1 MYQKEVFKKLMRHY
15 VSGEITPEGKSR
27 LLQMIED
34 PQYAKDLDTILRKN
48 YDQVQTNEAE
58 TLSTETFIHS
68 LRERM
73 NSNSK
78 QEEEQEEEIAKPLF
92 NWRRIAAAASV
103 LLVLGIGFYKYTQ
116 KTTAPTIV
124 ATEKNIITPG
134 TSGAILTLAD
144 GSQIVLD
151 SVANGV
157 LANQNSTVVSKK
169 DGTLVYSGGN
179 ANTAAKN
186 SMITPRGRQYQ
197 LVLSDGTKVW
207 LNASSSITF
216 PTTFIHKERRV
227 AITGEAYFEVAK
239 DKNHPFI
246 VTAND
251 IEVKVLGTHF
261 NINSYHEE
269 KSTKTTLLEGSV
281 LVSNKKEK
289 SLLEPGQQ
297 ATQSNTGTLSVKKLE
312 NLDEVMAWRKGLFYF
327 SNTSLEN
334 VMQQISRWYDV
345 NIVFEKGVPARSFDG
360 EISRELNLD
369 EVLKILETNN
379 IHFKIEGKTI
389 RVLP

>member
-1 MYQKEVFKKLMRHY
+1 MYQKKEFKTLMRQY
-15 VSGEITPEGKSR
+15 VSGEITAESKVR
-27 LLQMIED
+27 LLQMIDD
-34 PQYAKDLDTILRKN
+34 PQYAKDLEGILRKN
-48 YDQVQTNEAE
+48 YDQIQEGSADSEA
-58 TLSTETFIHS
+58 TTTFMEA
-68 LRERM
+68 LKERM
-73 NSNSK
+73 HPKSE
-78 QEEEQEEEIAKPLF
+78 QDEEETISLYVHWKK
-92 NWRRIAAAASV
+92 IVAAASI
-103 LLVLGIGFYKYTQ
+103 LLLLGIGYYNYTP
-116 KTTAPTIV
+116 KTTLPTVV
-124 ATEKNIITPG
+124 AVEKNKITPG

-157 LANQNSTVVSKK
+157 LANQNSTLVSKNG
-169 DGTLVYSGGN
+169 GTLIYSGGKTKQV
-179 ANTAAKN
+179 ALN
-186 SMITPRGRQYQ
+186 SMTTPRGRQFQ
-197 LVLSDGTKVW
+197 VVLSDGTKVW

-216 PTTFIHKERRV
+216 PTTFIQNERRV
-227 AITGEAYFEVAK
+227 TITGEAYFEVAK

-246 VTAND
+246 VTANAT
-251 IEVKVLGTHF
+251 EVKVLGTHF
-261 NINSYHEE
+261 NINSYPEE

-312 NLDEVMAWRKGLFYF
+312 NFDEVMAWRKGLFYF
-327 SNTSLEN
+327 NNTSLEN

-345 NIVFEKGVPARSFDG
+345 AIVFEKGVNARNFDG

-369 EVLKILETNN
+369 DILKILETNN

-389 RVLP
+389 RVIP

>member
-1 MYQKEVFKKLMRHY
+1 MYQKKEFKTLMQQY
-15 VSGEITPEGKSR
+15 VSGEITAEGKAR
-27 LLQMIED
+27 LLQMIDD
-34 PQYAKDLDTILRKN
+34 PQYAKDLDGILKNN
-48 YDQVQTNEAE
+48 YDRIQEGTADAHATTAFIEALKE
-58 TLSTETFIHS
+58 KMHPKSEQDEEETISLNVHWKKIVAAASILLLLGIGYYNYNQKTTLST
-68 LRERM
+68 
-73 NSNSK
+73 
-78 QEEEQEEEIAKPLF
+78 
-92 NWRRIAAAASV
+92 V
-103 LLVLGIGFYKYTQ
+103 
-116 KTTAPTIV
+116 V
-124 ATEKNIITPG
+124 AVEKNKITPG

-179 ANTAAKN
+179 TDTAAQN
-186 SMITPRGRQYQ
+186 SMVTPRGRQYQ

-216 PTTFIHKERRV
+216 PTTFVQNERRV
-227 AITGEAYFEVAK
+227 SITGEAYFEVAK

-246 VTAND
+246 VTANAT
-251 IEVKVLGTHF
+251 EVKVLGTHF
-261 NINSYHEE
+261 NINSYPEE

-281 LVSNKKEK
+281 EVLNRNEK
-289 SLLEPGQQ
+289 SLLRPGQQ
-297 ATQSNTGTLSVKKLE
+297 AVQTISGALSVKNLE
-312 NLDEVMAWRKGLFYF
+312 NFDEVMAWRKGLFYF

-334 VMQQISRWYDV
+334 VMQQLSRWYDV
-345 NIVFEKGVPARSFDG
+345 AIVFEKGVVPRNFDG

>member
-1 MYQKEVFKKLMRHY
+1 MYQKKEFKTLMQQY
-15 VSGEITPEGKSR
+15 VSGEITAEGKAR
-27 LLQMIED
+27 LLQMIDD
-34 PQYAKDLDTILRKN
+34 PQYAKDLDGILRNN
-48 YDQVQTNEAE
+48 YDQIQEGTADADATTAFIEALKE
-58 TLSTETFIHS
+58 KMHPKSE
-68 LRERM
+68 
-73 NSNSK
+73 
-78 QEEEQEEEIAKPLF
+78 QDEEETISLNVHWKKIL
-92 NWRRIAAAASV
+92 AAASI
-103 LLVLGIGFYKYTQ
+103 LLLLGIGYYNYNQ
-116 KTTAPTIV
+116 KTTLPTVV
-124 ATEKNIITPG
+124 AVEKNKITPG

-179 ANTAAKN
+179 TNTAAQN
-186 SMITPRGRQYQ
+186 SMVTPRGRQYQ

-216 PTTFIHKERRV
+216 PTTFVQNERRV
-227 AITGEAYFEVAK
+227 SITGEAYFEVAK

-246 VTAND
+246 VTANAT
-251 IEVKVLGTHF
+251 EVKVLGTHF
-261 NINSYHEE
+261 NINSYPEE

-281 LVSNKKEK
+281 EVRNRNEK
-289 SLLEPGQQ
+289 SLLHPGQQ
-297 ATQSNTGTLSVKKLE
+297 AVQTISGALSVKNIE
-312 NLDEVMAWRKGLFYF
+312 NFDEVMAWRKGLFYF

-334 VMQQISRWYDV
+334 VMQQLSRWYDV
-345 NIVFEKGVPARSFDG
+345 AIVFEKGVVPRNFDG

>member
-1 MYQKEVFKKLMRHY
+1 MYQKEVFKKLMRQY
-15 VSGEITPEGKSR
+15 VSGEISTEGKAL
-27 LLQMIED
+27 LLQMIDD
-34 PQYAKDLDTILRKN
+34 PLYAKDLDAILRKN
-48 YDQVQTNEAE
+48 YDQVQTSEAE
-58 TLSTETFIHS
+58 TLSTATFIHS
-68 LRERM
+68 LRERI

-78 QEEEQEEEIAKPLF
+78 TEEEQEEEIATPLF

-103 LLVLGIGFYKYTQ
+103 LLVLGIGFYKYTK
-116 KTTAPTIV
+116 KTSTPTIV

-157 LANQNSTVVSKK
+157 LANQNSAVISKK
-169 DGTLVYSGGN
+169 GGTLVYTPGN
-179 ANTAAKN
+179 SNTAAQN
-186 SMITPRGRQYQ
+186 NMATPRGRQYQ

-261 NINSYHEE
+261 NINSYPEE

-297 ATQSNTGTLSVKKLE
+297 ATQSQTGTLNVKKLE
-312 NLDEVMAWRKGLFYF
+312 NLDEIIAWRKGLFYF

-369 EVLKILETNN
+369 QVLKILETNN

>member
-1 MYQKEVFKKLMRHY
+1 MYQKKEFKTLMQQY
-15 VSGEITPEGKSR
+15 VSGEITTEGKVR
-27 LLQMIED
+27 LLQMIDD
-34 PQYAKDLDTILRKN
+34 PLYAKDLDGILRNN
-48 YDQVQTNEAE
+48 YDQIQEGSADSDAT
-58 TLSTETFIHS
+58 TTFIEA
-68 LRERM
+68 LKERM
-73 NSNSK
+73 HPKSE
-78 QEEEQEEEIAKPLF
+78 QDEEETISLF
-92 NWRRIAAAASV
+92 AHWKKIVAAASI
-103 LLVLGIGFYKYTQ
+103 LLLLGIGYYNYTQ
-116 KTTAPTIV
+116 KTTLPTV
-124 ATEKNIITPG
+124 VTVEKNKITPG

-179 ANTAAKN
+179 TNTAAQN
-186 SMITPRGRQYQ
+186 SMVTPRGRQYQ

-216 PTTFIHKERRV
+216 PTTFVQNERRV
-227 AITGEAYFEVAK
+227 TITGEAYFEVAK

-246 VTAND
+246 VTANAT
-251 IEVKVLGTHF
+251 EVKVIGTHF
-261 NINSYHEE
+261 NINSYPEE

-281 LVSNKKEK
+281 QVSNRTEK
-289 SLLEPGQQ
+289 SILRPGQQ
-297 ATQSNTGTLSVKKLE
+297 AVQTTSGVLSVKDIE
-312 NLDEVMAWRKGLFYF
+312 NFDEVMAWRKGLFYF

-334 VMQQISRWYDV
+334 VTQQLSRWYDV
-345 NIVFEKGVPARSFDG
+345 AIVFEKGVVARNFDG
-360 EISRELNLD
+360 EISRDLNLD

-389 RVLP
+389 RVIP